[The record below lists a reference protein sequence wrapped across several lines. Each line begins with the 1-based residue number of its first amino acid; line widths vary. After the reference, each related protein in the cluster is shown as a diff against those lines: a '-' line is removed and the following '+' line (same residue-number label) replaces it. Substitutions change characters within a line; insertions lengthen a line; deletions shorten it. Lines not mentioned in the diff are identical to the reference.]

1 MAIEKWRDSLW
12 SDITSQANP
21 SSSPYWDVIVIGGG
35 IVGAGVFREATRAG
49 LKTLLVEAH
58 DFSSGTSSRS
68 SKMVHGGFRYLKNG
82 QIKLTLDSVH
92 ERKRLLKEGI
102 GLINPLPFTL
112 VSYYGDHIPSWVFGL
127 GLVAYDALALRWNHT
142 HFSCPDLQDLCP
154 QINQKSL
161 LGGYQYYDAQTDDA
175 RLVYRVLQ
183 EAQSAGGIALNYARV
198 EGLLRNQQGKVLG
211 IQLLDLPTGKTAE
224 VQARVV
230 INASGA
236 WADQLRKHVNR
247 PERLRLLR
255 GSHLIFPHDKLPIQD
270 VISFLHPRDQRPVF
284 AFSWEGATL
293 VGTTDVDHNATMNTN
308 PSISPTETQYLMEAV
323 DHIFGCLGLTLSDVR
338 SSMAGIRS
346 VLDTGK
352 EDPSREARDEIL
364 WDEDGLI
371 TITGGKLTMF
381 RKMACQSLKLAQKYL
396 PQQYKC
402 KDDARA
408 LDRVSE
414 DDMDNISQAQEL
426 DPLIKLR
433 LLGRYSSKT
442 RELLS
447 LAQADEMTRIPNSLT
462 LWSELRWAAHA
473 EQIVHLDDL
482 LLRRTRLGNL
492 LPNGALDEIAR
503 IRSICQPELG
513 WDDQRWQTEET
524 SYSCLW
530 QQAYSIPALLQNS
543 FSANIPELEKSEAY
557 ETQ

>member
-1 MAIEKWRDSLW
+1 MSTENWRDSIW
-12 SDITSQANP
+12 SDITSQSRQ
-21 SSSPYWDVIVIGGG
+21 SSSPNWDVIVIGGG
-35 IVGAGVFREATRAG
+35 IVGAGVFREAVRAG
-49 LKTLLVEAH
+49 LKTLLVDAH

-68 SKMVHGGFRYLKNG
+68 SKMVHGGFRYLKNA
-82 QIKLTLDSVH
+82 QIKLTIDSVR

-142 HFSCPDLQDLCP
+142 HFSCPELQELCP
-154 QINQKSL
+154 QINKKSL

-175 RLVYRVLQ
+175 RLVYRVIQ

-198 EGLLRNQQGKVLG
+198 EGLLRNQAGKVAG
-211 IQLLDLPTGKTAE
+211 IQLRDLPTGKTAE
-224 VQARVV
+224 IHARVV

-236 WADQLRKHVNR
+236 WADQLRSHVNR
-247 PERLRLLR
+247 SPRLRLLR

-270 VISFLHPRDQRPVF
+270 VISFLHPQDHRPVF

-293 VGTTDVDHNATMNTN
+293 VGTTDVDHTEPMDTN
-308 PSISPTETQYLMEAV
+308 PSISPDETDYLMTAV
-323 DHIFGCLGLTLSDVR
+323 DHIFGCLDLKLSDVR

-381 RKMACQSLKLAQKYL
+381 RQMACQSLKLAQKYM
-396 PQQYKC
+396 PEKTKC
-402 KDDARA
+402 NDDARA
-408 LDRVSE
+408 LDPVSE
-414 DDMDNISQAQEL
+414 ADLINIPYINDL

-442 RELLS
+442 FDLLS
-447 LAQADEMTRIPNSLT
+447 QARPDELTRIPNTLT

-492 LPNGALDEIAR
+492 LPNGGLDDICH
-503 IRSICQPELG
+503 IRAICQSELG

-524 SYSCLW
+524 AYSCLW
-530 QQAYSIPALLQNS
+530 HQSYSTPGLLINS
-543 FSANIPELEKSEAY
+543 IGTLIPEFTQGEVYEAR
-557 ETQ
+557 